1 MKSPRLLLSVAAVL
15 AAIGTAPAYSATD
28 IQFWH
33 SMEGA
38 LGERVNALAA
48 DFNKGQ

>member
-1 MKSPRLLLSVAAVL
+1 MKSPRLLLSAAAIL
-15 AAIGTAPAYSATD
+15 AAIGTIPAYAATD

-38 LGERVNALAA
+38 LG
-48 DFNKGQ
+48 